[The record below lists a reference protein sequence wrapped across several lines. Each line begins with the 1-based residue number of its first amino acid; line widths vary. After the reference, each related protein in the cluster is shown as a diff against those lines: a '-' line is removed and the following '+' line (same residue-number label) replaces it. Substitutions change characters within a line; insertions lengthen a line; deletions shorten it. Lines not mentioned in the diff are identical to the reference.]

1 MKKYVLFLLLILV
14 LNLLSFS
21 NYRCVS
27 AENDI
32 LDLNASS
39 YCLMEPISKSV
50 IIAKNE
56 HKKLYPASMTKM
68 MGLYLVLEAID
79 NNEISLEDQVI
90 VSGFAS
96 SMGGTQ
102 IFLEEN
108 EKMSVQDLLKSVAI
122 NSANDAIVALGEH
135 LCSSNALFVEKM
147 NKKAK
152 EFGMNDTNFVNATGF
167 DDENHY
173 SSSYDMAL
181 LGSYLVGFDDK
192 ILKYSSMEEGYIRE
206 DTSSPFW
213 LVNTNKLLKYYEGMD
228 GLKTGFTTKAG
239 YNLTATAK
247 RSGVRLVSTVMNL
260 DTIQHR
266 SQDTIRLL
274 DYGFSRLQCLSI
286 FEKNDV
292 ITIFEIDKMMNLKL
306 EAIIKQDVRI
316 IVDKNENQNDIDI
329 KVNLSKI
336 SDSYIKDEIIGEVI
350 ITTKSN
356 KRFVYTLYA
365 GNDVKKQNFF
375 SYLLNFLHLIFI

>member
-1 MKKYVLFLLLILV
+1 M
-14 LNLLSFS
+14 
-21 NYRCVS
+21 
-27 AENDI
+27 NDI
-32 LDLNASS
+32 IKVS
-39 YCLMEPISKSV
+39 
-50 IIAKNE
+50 
-56 HKKLYPASMTKM
+56 
-68 MGLYLVLEAID
+68 LV
-79 NNEISLEDQVI
+79 
-90 VSGFAS
+90 
-96 SMGGTQ
+96 
-102 IFLEEN
+102 
-108 EKMSVQDLLKSVAI
+108 
-122 NSANDAIVALGEH
+122 
-135 LCSSNALFVEKM
+135 
-147 NKKAK
+147 
-152 EFGMNDTNFVNATGF
+152 
-167 DDENHY
+167 
-173 SSSYDMAL
+173 
-181 LGSYLVGFDDK
+181 
-192 ILKYSSMEEGYIRE
+192 YI
-206 DTSSPFW
+206 
-213 LVNTNKLLKYYEGMD
+213 
-228 GLKTGFTTKAG
+228 KTGFTTKAG